1 MSRFTRNRALL
12 AGLVAAVGAS
22 TFGGFALARTDGY
35 GADRLERAA
44 ALGAALD
51 VYTEVARGCDLDATR
66 EAYWDAE
73 EVFNA
78 VEIDHQFASP
88 ERYMFFEHIYIQDQ
102 VPSGLGLEGDEPYDC
117 ATIVRLA
124 EEQAA
129 AWDEVTE
136 YLTNSPEE
144 TALFDDVAVL
154 RGINQ
159 NIRRAR
165 QELAGLPDATPQTP
179 STEPD
184 PAAAAEHWAEFV
196 ADYPVA
202 RELIAFRNEELANE
216 IDGLVAA
223 VTAAFNS
230 GGTLEFPG
238 AAEALTAL
246 ASRYGFA
253 INLVTAAARNSIPS
267 ESTQPVFDPD
277 AFSSVDLLGDIVIT
291 ILDLRDLIAEGD
303 TATVQ
308 TEYTDWLQY
317 PLSFKTGG
325 ALTRAN
331 VAFETALANWVAD
344 PSEANTKA
352 LQDALN
358 IVEQI
363 FVGQYWGTPELE
375 QYYQENQ

>member
-1 MSRFTRNRALL
+1 MSRFSRNRVLL
-12 AGLVAAVGAS
+12 AGLAVAMGAS
-22 TFGGFALARTDGY
+22 TLGGLALARTDGY

-51 VYTEVARGCDLDATR
+51 AYTEVARGCDLDATR

-88 ERYMFFEHIYIQDQ
+88 ERYMFFEHVYIQDQ

-165 QELAGLPDATPQTP
+165 QELAGIPDAAPQTP
-179 STEPD
+179 STAAD
-184 PAAAAEHWAEFV
+184 PAAAAEHWAQFV
-196 ADYPVA
+196 AEYPVA
-202 RELIAFRNEELANE
+202 REIIAFRNADLANE

-223 VTAAFNS
+223 VTAAFDA
-230 GGTLEFPG
+230 GGTG
-238 AAEALTAL
+238 ATDALAAL
-246 ASRYGFA
+246 ASRYNFA
-253 INLVTAAARNSIPS
+253 VNLVTAAARNSIPS

-277 AFSSVDLLGDIVIT
+277 AFSSVDFLGDIVIT
-291 ILDLRDLIAEGD
+291 IFEIRDLIAEGNV
-303 TATVQ
+303 AQVQ

-325 ALTRAN
+325 PLARAN
-331 VAFETALANWVAD
+331 VAFETALANWAA
-344 PSEANTKA
+344 EQNETTTKA
-352 LQDALN
+352 LLDALL
-358 IVEQI
+358 IVEQV
-363 FVGQYWGTPELE
+363 FVGQYWGTPELV

>member
-1 MSRFTRNRALL
+1 MSRITRNRVLL
-12 AGLVAAVGAS
+12 AGLAVAMGAS
-22 TFGGFALARTDGY
+22 TLGGLALARTDGY
-35 GADRLERAA
+35 GADRVERAA

-51 VYTEVARGCDLDATR
+51 AYTEVARGCDLDATR

-88 ERYMFFEHIYIQDQ
+88 ERYMFFEHVYIQDQ

-165 QELAGLPDATPQTP
+165 QELAGLPDANPQTP
-179 STEPD
+179 STAPD
-184 PAAAAEHWAEFV
+184 PAAAAEHWAQFV

-202 RELIAFRNEELANE
+202 RELIAFRDEELANE

-223 VTAAFNS
+223 VTAAFDA
-230 GGTLEFPG
+230 GTG
-238 AAEALTAL
+238 APEALAAL
-246 ASRYGFA
+246 ASRYGMG

-277 AFSSVDLLGDIVIT
+277 AFTSVDLLGDIVIT

-344 PSEANTKA
+344 PNEANTKA
-352 LQDALN
+352 LQDQLD

-363 FVGQYWGTPELE
+363 FVGQYWGTPELV
-375 QYYQENQ
+375 QYYEENQ